1 MNSEPPEAVSFTARL
16 RMLRARLGLSQE
28 QLARRLGV
36 SFATVNRWET
46 GRSQPSA
53 RARAAI
59 AELES
64 PASRGQ
70 QPAQGQEAADEQ
82 TPRLP
87 IAQSSFVGRE
97 RELAALSELLTRSR
111 LINLTGPG
119 GVGKTRLAI
128 EVARRW
134 VARGGRGGDVVFV
147 PLEAIQPP
155 RPVVSVL
162 ASRLGL
168 RERPGVPW
176 RESALAALRGRP
188 GLLLLDGAEHHR
200 EEVAGLAG
208 EFLASAP
215 DLCVVVTSRVV
226 LGVPGEV
233 CWAVP
238 PLDCPSVAAGAREIA
253 ASDAVRLF
261 VARAGDRLPGFS
273 AADLPPHAV
282 GELCRRLGGLPLA
295 IELIAG
301 WVGTLSVREILQQR
315 VTLLEYDPPG
325 APGSRKLADVLQASY
340 DLLRPGHQETLR
352 LLSVF
357 NTPFS
362 LADVQAV
369 TGVSQQ
375 EVAGVV
381 RALVD
386 ASWLVVTRGLE
397 QNRFSMV
404 EAIRE
409 FATARLQEAG
419 EAPQAHHRHAVHF
432 ADVAIRSSSSL
443 AGPDAHRWAARLAS
457 AVDDLRA
464 MMQWVLDN
472 GEIDLGVE
480 VGGALWRWWLT
491 SGRLSAGRAWLGKF
505 LAAADGRPART
516 AEQSQRIGRAVSAAA
531 VLAAESGDY
540 SEAVRLASQAIRIF
554 EPLDPA
560 EDLAFAATVLGSAQ
574 RYLGERAEARRS
586 LQTALDVRT
595 AIGDRAKLAMAVNNM
610 ALVEID
616 DGNLDRAREL
626 LEQNLII
633 KRQLGEPHSIAI
645 GLLNLAD
652 VLVRDGRWQAARAS
666 LAEAAELAVGQPQLT
681 GLILC
686 GQGNLEAKQRNWKQA
701 AERYAD
707 AVAASEIGGHAHD
720 VIEAMIGL
728 GRARHELGQADEA
741 ARQLRTA
748 EAMAHEIA
756 NSQLL
761 AQVAEALAETAS
773 GAANALP
780 GNLTVR
786 QAEVLRLLAD
796 GLSNREIAAR
806 LYLSPGTVERH
817 LGTIYRK
824 LGLGGRVEA
833 ARYAVEHGLTERAL
847 GRNRLASTGHS
858 PRARGSPSARDVI
871 TPRRPA
877 ALIIRRSA
885 TSVTAGIGVARE
897 IGNVYESRDSPLVC
911 PRIEQE
917 PQMLPPHLIGCRG
930 AVGCGGSIRQGEG
943 GMRDQ
948 LLGVTQPMLS
958 ISLDPGES
966 VIGEAS
972 RFAWMTDSI
981 EMAVADDTGACIYTA
996 VGEPGV
1002 IAFASQ
1008 RPGCVISVHVGPQG
1022 AGYLFRRSD
1031 FMARTP
1037 GVQVRVDTAERGLAL
1052 WRIGGSGRAWVE
1064 LAGDMV
1070 RRELTTGQSLRA
1082 HPRHVGMFD
1091 STVAIQVTQVQGVS
1105 SRFSGYPC
1113 AVLSGPGV
1121 VWLQSM
1127 PSAAE

>member
-1 MNSEPPEAVSFTARL
+1 VNSEPPEAVSFAARL

-64 PASRGQ
+64 PAQPGRAQ
-70 QPAQGQEAADEQ
+70 QPAQGQEAAEEQ

-111 LINLTGPG
+111 LINLIGPG

-128 EVARRW
+128 EAARRW
-134 VARGGRGGDVVFV
+134 AARGGLDGEVVFV

-155 RPVVSVL
+155 RPVISML

-168 RERPGVPW
+168 RERPGVSW
-176 RESALAALRGRP
+176 RELALAALRGRP
-188 GLLLLDGAEHHR
+188 GLLLLDGAEHYR

-215 DLCVVVTSRVV
+215 GLGIVVTSRVV

-238 PLDCPSVAAGAREIA
+238 PLDCPSVTAGAREIA

-261 VARAGDRLPGFS
+261 IARAGDRLPGFS
-273 AADLPPHAV
+273 AADVPPHAV

-301 WVGTLSVREILQQR
+301 WVGTLSVREILEQR
-315 VTLLEYDPPG
+315 VTLLEYDSPG
-325 APGSRKLADVLQASY
+325 APGSRKLADVLRASY
-340 DLLRPGHQETLR
+340 DLLPPGQQRTLR

-362 LADVQAV
+362 LAEVQAV
-369 TGVSQQ
+369 TGVGEQ
-375 EVAGVV
+375 EVAAVV

-419 EAPQAHHRHAVHF
+419 EAAQAHRRHARHF
-432 ADVAIRSSSSL
+432 ADVAIASPSSL
-443 AGPDAHRWAARLAS
+443 AGPDAHRWAARLTS

-472 GEIDLGVE
+472 GETDLGVE
-480 VGGALWRWWLT
+480 VGAALWRWWLT
-491 SGRLSAGRAWLGKF
+491 SGRLTAGRAWLGKF
-505 LAAADGRPART
+505 LAAADERPART
-516 AEQSQRIGRAVSAAA
+516 AVEGQSVGRALGAAA

-540 SEAVRLASQAIRIF
+540 AEAVRLARQAMRIF
-554 EPLDPA
+554 EPLAPG

-586 LQTALDVRT
+586 LQIALDVR
-595 AIGDRAKLAMAVNNM
+595 AAVGDRAKLAMAVNNM

-633 KRQLGEPHSIAI
+633 KRQLGEPRSIAI

-652 VLVRDGRWQAARAS
+652 VLIRDGRWQAARGS
-666 LAEAAELAVGQPQLT
+666 LAEAAELAVGQPELT

-707 AVAASEIGGHAHD
+707 AVAASGIGGHTHD

-741 ARQLRTA
+741 TRQLRTA

-756 NSQLL
+756 NPQLL
-761 AQVAEALAETAS
+761 AQVTEALAETS
-773 GAANALP
+773 DGAADPLP

-796 GLSNREIAAR
+796 GLSNRQIAAR

-817 LGTIYRK
+817 LATIYRK
-824 LGLGGRVEA
+824 LGLGGRVDA

-847 GRNRLASTGHS
+847 D
-858 PRARGSPSARDVI
+858 RADLRGQALLGVLRVGARRAAPARDVI
-871 TPRRPA
+871 APRRLVTP
-877 ALIIRRSA
+877 IVPRSL
-885 TSVTAGIGVARE
+885 TSVTAGIGVTGE
-897 IGNVYESRDSPLVC
+897 IGIVYESRDSPLVC

-917 PQMLPPHLIGCRG
+917 PQMLPPRLIGCRG
-930 AVGCGGSIRQGEG
+930 AVGCGGSIRRGRRYAG
-943 GMRDQ
+943 
-948 LLGVTQPMLS
+948 
-958 ISLDPGES
+958 S
-966 VIGEAS
+966 VPWRYPAN
-972 RFAWMTDSI
+972 
-981 EMAVADDTGACIYTA
+981 AVD
-996 VGEPGV
+996 
-1002 IAFASQ
+1002 
-1008 RPGCVISVHVGPQG
+1008 
-1022 AGYLFRRSD
+1022 
-1031 FMARTP
+1031 
-1037 GVQVRVDTAERGLAL
+1037 LA
-1052 WRIGGSGRAWVE
+1052 
-1064 LAGDMV
+1064 
-1070 RRELTTGQSLRA
+1070 
-1082 HPRHVGMFD
+1082 
-1091 STVAIQVTQVQGVS
+1091 
-1105 SRFSGYPC
+1105 
-1113 AVLSGPGV
+1113 
-1121 VWLQSM
+1121 
-1127 PSAAE
+1127 